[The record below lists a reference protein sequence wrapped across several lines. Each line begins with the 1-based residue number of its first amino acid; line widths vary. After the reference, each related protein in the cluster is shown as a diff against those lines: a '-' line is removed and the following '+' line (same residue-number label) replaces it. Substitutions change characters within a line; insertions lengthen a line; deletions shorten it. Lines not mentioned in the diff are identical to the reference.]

1 MRFEVEPAP
10 HIISARPV
18 PQVMREVLYA
28 MIPAVVVYSW
38 FFGAGLVINMAIAT
52 VVALAGE
59 ALMLRLRGRD
69 LALYLGDYSA
79 VVTALLL
86 AFALPPL
93 TPWYVTT
100 IGTLFAIVFAKHLYG
115 GLGFNP
121 FNPAMAG
128 YVLVLIA
135 FPTEMAD
142 LWVSPRGIGD
152 GLGTGQTLAA
162 IFTAAPPQGVAWDAI
177 TSATPLDQV
186 QSSLSKAMT
195 MTEIGA
201 EPIMG
206 TAVVSAWLWINLA
219 VAAGGIYML
228 ARGTIRWH
236 IPAAVI
242 AGLALMATLFYFV
255 DADRY
260 PSPLFHLTTGAAM
273 LGAFFI
279 ATDPVSAATSLR
291 GRLLYGFGIGVLAY
305 VIRTWA
311 AYPDGM
317 AFAVLIM
324 NLAVPAIDY
333 FTIPTAYGAR
343 DD

>member
-1 MRFEVEPAP
+1 MKFQLEPAP

-28 MIPAVVVYSW
+28 LMPAVVVYTW
-38 FFGAGLVINMAIAT
+38 FFGVGLIVNLLIACA
-52 VVALAGE
+52 VALLSE
-59 ALMLRLRGRD
+59 AVILRLRRRNVR
-69 LALYLGDYSA
+69 LYLTDYSA
-79 VVTALLL
+79 VVAAALL
-86 AFALPPL
+86 AFALPSL
-93 TPWYVTT
+93 TPWYVTVT
-100 IGTLFAIVFAKHLYG
+100 GTLFAIVFAKHLYG

-128 YVLVLIA
+128 YVLLLIA

-142 LWVSPRGIGD
+142 LWVSPRGVGD
-152 GLGTGQTLAA
+152 GISIGQTLAA
-162 IFTAAPPQGVAWDAI
+162 IFASTPPVAGWDAI

-186 QSSLSKAMT
+186 QSNLSRAMT
-195 MTEIGA
+195 MSEIAAASTMQGPTVA
-201 EPIMG
+201 
-206 TAVVSAWLWINLA
+206 AWLWINVA

-228 ARGTIRWH
+228 ARGIIRWH
-236 IPAAVI
+236 IPLAVI
-242 AGLALMATLFYFV
+242 AGLALMATLFYLA

-279 ATDPVSAATSLR
+279 ATDPVSAATSPR
-291 GRLLYGFGIGVLAY
+291 GRLIYGFAIGALAY

-311 AYPDGM
+311 AYPDGI

-324 NLAVPAIDY
+324 NVAVPAIDY
-333 FTIPTAYGAR
+333 FTIPRTYGAR